1 MSTTKDFLAG
11 DYQLQDVV
19 IFGQTLP
26 RLSCRNLMLELNI
39 YESMNTPY
47 MSGNIV
53 LRDTMNHR
61 SNMSMTGQEE
71 IEFEL
76 RTNDECESIDF
87 KTFRGRI
94 YKISN
99 IIPTS
104 NTEQVYTLHF
114 VSMDA
119 MRNTQTR
126 VKQTYRGS
134 TDEIISDVLRNVLK
148 TDKNF
153 HAEQSSKFT
162 TLVGNNRYPFEFIRM
177 AAKRSIS
184 RDYNFMTYSFFE
196 NHRGYN
202 FVSKQSLINENR
214 VETREPVESFFTA
227 YQKSQVDTPIE
238 MRTLKSFQVTSMQDT
253 LRDNSNGLLNNTHYT
268 YDRTNKTFTKDIS
281 SYATYLNNVGI
292 NKSPLYTSTPEIDS
306 KSLTDFPDSTIT
318 VSSKDPFV
326 HTSSS
331 SDTQNYSNSSDRTAD
346 ALRGSSSFGIRL
358 KVEMHGNSNLAA
370 GDLIHITYPNHEP
383 IVSQTDDKT
392 FDVFLTGHY
401 LIESINH
408 RVDNNQ
414 YVTTCELIRNDV
426 DTTYESNDTSI
437 KENNKT
443 RFNTPRQVI
452 DRL

>member
-134 TDEIISDVLRNVLK
+134 TDEIISDVLTNVLK

-383 IVSQTDDKT
+383 IISQTDDKT

>member
-153 HAEQSSKFT
+153 HAEESSKFT

-383 IVSQTDDKT
+383 IISQTDDKT

-443 RFNTPRQVI
+443 RFNRPRQVI

>member
-134 TDEIISDVLRNVLK
+134 TDVIISDVLRNVLK

-153 HAEQSSKFT
+153 HAEESSKFT

-318 VSSKDPFV
+318 VSSKDSFI

-443 RFNTPRQVI
+443 RFNIPRQVI

>member
-1 MSTTKDFLAG
+1 MSTAKDFLAG

-47 MSGNIV
+47 MSGNIII
-53 LRDTMNHR
+53 RDTMNHR

-76 RTNDECESIDF
+76 RTNDEAESIDF

-119 MRNTQTR
+119 MRNSQTR
-126 VKQTYRGS
+126 VKQAYRGS
-134 TDEIISDVLRNVLK
+134 TNSIIADVLTNVLQTEK
-148 TDKNF
+148 AF
-153 HAEQSSKFT
+153 YAEESSKFVH
-162 TLVGNNRYPFEFIRM
+162 LLGNNRYPFEFIRM

-184 RDYNFMTYSFFE
+184 RDFNATTYSFFE

-202 FVSKQSLINENR
+202 FVSKSNLFSTNK
-214 VETREPVESFFTA
+214 VEPREPVESFFTA
-227 YQKSQVDTPIE
+227 YQKPQVDTPIE
-238 MRTLKSFQVTSMQDT
+238 MRTLKSYQILSTQDT
-253 LRDNSNGLLNNTHYT
+253 LRDNANGLLNNTHYT
-268 YDRTNKTFTKDIS
+268 FDRTNKTFNKEIT
-281 SYATYLNNVGI
+281 SYATYLNRVGI
-292 NKSPLYTSTPEIDS
+292 PGQPLYTSTPEKDTQTIF
-306 KSLTDFPDSTIT
+306 DFPDSTIT
-318 VSSKDPFV
+318 VSSKDSYI
-326 HTSSS
+326 HTSSTT
-331 SDTQNYSNSSDRTAD
+331 DTQDYSNTSSRSAD
-346 ALRGSSSFGIRL
+346 ALRGTSSYGIRL

-370 GDLIHITYPNHEP
+370 GDIIHITYPNHEP
-383 IVSQTDDKT
+383 IVSQTDEKT
-392 FDVFLTGHY
+392 FDVFLTGRY

-408 RVDNNQ
+408 RVDNNA
-414 YVTTCELIRNDV
+414 YTTTCEVIRNDV

-437 KENNKT
+437 VENNKT
-443 RFNTPRQVI
+443 RFKTPSQVI

>member
-383 IVSQTDDKT
+383 IISQTDDKT

>member
-134 TDEIISDVLRNVLK
+134 TDVIISDVLRNVLK

-153 HAEQSSKFT
+153 HAEESSKFT

-318 VSSKDPFV
+318 VSSKDSFV

>member
-1 MSTTKDFLAG
+1 MSTAKDFLAG

-47 MSGNIV
+47 MSGNIII
-53 LRDTMNHR
+53 RDTMNHR

-71 IEFEL
+71 IAFEL
-76 RTNDECESIDF
+76 RTNDEAESIDF

-119 MRNTQTR
+119 MRNSQTR
-126 VKQTYRGS
+126 VKQAYRGS
-134 TDEIISDVLRNVLK
+134 TNSIIADVLTNVLK
-148 TDKNF
+148 TEKTF
-153 HAEQSSKFT
+153 YAEESSKFVH
-162 TLVGNNRYPFEFIRM
+162 LLGNNRYPFEFIRM

-184 RDYNFMTYSFFE
+184 RDFNATTYSFFE

-202 FVSKQSLINENR
+202 FVSKSNLFSQNK
-214 VETREPVESFFTA
+214 VEEREPVESFFTA

-253 LRDNSNGLLNNTHYT
+253 LRANSTGLLNNTHYT

-383 IVSQTDDKT
+383 IISQTDDKT

>member
-134 TDEIISDVLRNVLK
+134 TDEIISDVLTNVLK

-177 AAKRSIS
+177 ASKRSIS
-184 RDYNFMTYSFFE
+184 RYYNFMTYSFFE

-214 VETREPVESFFTA
+214 VETREPVEAFFTA

-253 LRDNSNGLLNNTHYT
+253 LRANSTGLLNNTHYT

-383 IVSQTDDKT
+383 IISQTDDKT

>member
-134 TDEIISDVLRNVLK
+134 TDVIISDVLRNVLK

-153 HAEQSSKFT
+153 HAEESSKFT

-318 VSSKDPFV
+318 VSSKDSFI

>member
-134 TDEIISDVLRNVLK
+134 TDEIISDVLTNVLK